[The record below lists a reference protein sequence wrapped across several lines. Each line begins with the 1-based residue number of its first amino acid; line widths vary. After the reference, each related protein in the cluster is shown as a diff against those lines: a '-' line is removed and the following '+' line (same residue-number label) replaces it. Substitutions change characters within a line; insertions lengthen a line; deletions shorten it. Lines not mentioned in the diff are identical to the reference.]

1 MKLGFYPKLAMDG
14 IRKNRRMYVPYLL
27 TCAGMAAMFYILAFL
42 CDSPAMQSL
51 PGAESLG
58 IMLRLG
64 TGVIAVFACIFLFYT
79 NSFLMR
85 RRKKEFG
92 LYNILGMSKRNLARV
107 LFWETLISAA
117 LSLAAGLASG
127 VAFSKLAE
135 LVLVRLALGDTGYSL
150 SVSPASLLFTAAVF
164 GVIFL
169 LILLN
174 SLRQVHFSGALALL
188 QSEQAGE
195 RPPKGNALLGLA
207 GLALLGGAYYIAVS
221 IEDPISALTWFFLA
235 VLMVIVATYI
245 IMVSG
250 SIVFCRFLQSRKS
263 YYYKP
268 NHFVST
274 ASMRFRMKRNGAGLA
289 SICVLATMVLVM
301 LSSTTSLYFGTESA
315 LLERYPR
322 GINVTVRPRAG
333 TGADVLSAETAA
345 QVRGKIL
352 DTAEDFGAKPANIL
366 DYRAA
371 TVYAQL
377 DGGDITTFS
386 EENSVSFTAGCVVV
400 FTALD
405 DYNAMTG
412 ESETLEPDEALAY
425 MSRRGGVPSELRING
440 ERTLRVKR
448 ETADFAK
455 DGDSA
460 ASIIPTMTVVVSDLD
475 EFIESFPLFRNYV
488 GVWSWHC
495 GFDTGLD
502 VAGDRALFSA
512 LVDALREDA
521 EAAGL
526 STNTACRSTNRAD
539 FYALYGGFLFLGI
552 TLSVVFVFAAVL
564 IIYYKQ
570 ISEGYED
577 EKRFGIMQ
585 KVGMTKREIRKS
597 INSQLLTVFFLP
609 LGLAVCHLAFAFP
622 MIRKLLMLFNLTNSG
637 IFLATT
643 GISLAVFAVFY
654 TLVYKITSN
663 AYYNIVSGV
672 KRE

>member
-1 MKLGFYPKLAMDG
+1 MSLGFYPKLAMDG

-51 PGAESLG
+51 PGAVSLS

-117 LSLAAGLASG
+117 LSLMAGLAMG

-150 SVSPASLLFTAAVF
+150 SVSPASLVFTAAVF

-174 SLRQVHFSGALALL
+174 SLRQVRFSGALALL

-207 GLALLGGAYYIAVS
+207 GLALLGGAYYIAVT
-221 IEDPISALTWFFLA
+221 IDDPIAALTWFFLA

-245 IMVSG
+245 IMISG
-250 SIVFCRFLQSRKS
+250 SVVFCRFLQSRKS

-322 GINVTVRPRAG
+322 GINVTVRPRTDMGALG
-333 TGADVLSAETAA
+333 TETVAA
-345 QVRGKIL
+345 VRGKIL

-377 DGGDITTFS
+377 DGGDIVTFS

-400 FTALD
+400 FTDLD

-412 ESETLEPDEALAY
+412 ESETLERDEVLAY
-425 MSRRGGVPSELRING
+425 MSRWGGVPSELRING

-448 ETADFAK
+448 EAADFAK

-475 EFIESFPLFRNYV
+475 EFIGSFPLFRNYV
-488 GVWSWHC
+488 GVWSWHY

-502 VAGDRALFSA
+502 AAGGRELFSA
-512 LVDALREDA
+512 LVSGLREDA
-521 EAAGL
+521 EAAGI
-526 STNTACRSTNRAD
+526 STNATCRSINRAD
-539 FYALYGGFLFLGI
+539 LYALYGGFLFLGI

-622 MIRKLLMLFNLTNSG
+622 MIKKLLMLFNLTNSG

-654 TLVYKITSN
+654 TLVYKMTSN

>member
-1 MKLGFYPKLAMDG
+1 MSLGFYPKLAMDG

-51 PGAESLG
+51 PGAVSLG

-117 LSLAAGLASG
+117 LSLAAGLAVG

-135 LVLVRLALGDTGYSL
+135 LVLVRLALGDIGYSL
-150 SVSPASLLFTAAVF
+150 SVSPASLVFTAAVF

-174 SLRQVHFSGALALL
+174 SLRQVRFSGALALL

-207 GLALLGGAYYIAVS
+207 GLALLGGAYYIAVT
-221 IEDPISALTWFFLA
+221 IDDPLSALTWFFLA
-235 VLMVIVATYI
+235 VLMVIVATYV
-245 IMVSG
+245 IMISG
-250 SIVFCRFLQSRKS
+250 SVVFCRFLQSRKS

-322 GINVTVRPRAG
+322 GINVTVRPRTDMGALG
-333 TGADVLSAETAA
+333 TETVAA
-345 QVRGKIL
+345 VRGKIL
-352 DTAEDFGAKPANIL
+352 DTAESFGAKPANIL

-386 EENSVSFTAGCVVV
+386 AENSVSFTAGCVVV
-400 FTALD
+400 FTDLD

-412 ESETLEPDEALAY
+412 EGETLGPDEVLAY
-425 MSRRGGVPSELRING
+425 MSRWGGVPSELRING

-448 ETADFAK
+448 EAADFAK

-488 GVWSWHC
+488 GVWSWHY

-502 VAGDRALFSA
+502 AAGDRALFSV
-512 LVDALREDA
+512 LVSGLRDDA
-521 EAAGL
+521 EAAGI
-526 STNTACRSTNRAD
+526 STNTTCRSTNRAD
-539 FYALYGGFLFLGI
+539 FYTLYGGFLFLGI

-585 KVGMTKREIRKS
+585 KVGMMKREIRKS

-663 AYYNIVSGV
+663 AYYNIVSGA